1 MKQTPKTFVPFKAQY
16 QQYLLLIPLDS
27 FLLMFDIMS
36 WVPGQQGQLCFVLY
50 SFYLVNYMMKVV
62 RRKIF
67 EFEVLLKTLAGSAM
81 EA

>member
-27 FLLMFDIMS
+27 ILLMFDIMS
-36 WVPGQQGQLCFVLY
+36 WVPGQQEQLCFVLFSSCQLY
-50 SFYLVNYMMKVV
+50 DESGEEE
-62 RRKIF
+62 IF
-67 EFEVLLKTLAGSAM
+67 EFEVLLKSLAGSAM